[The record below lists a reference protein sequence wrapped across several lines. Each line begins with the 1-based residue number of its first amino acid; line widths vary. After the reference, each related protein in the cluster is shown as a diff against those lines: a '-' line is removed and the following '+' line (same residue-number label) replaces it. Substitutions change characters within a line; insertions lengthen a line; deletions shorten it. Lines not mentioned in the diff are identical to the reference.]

1 MLSKM
6 KRRIDCC
13 LLQWRMIMRQLIS
26 IGKIIRHYLP
36 FVVIWQQL
44 LAIYLAT
51 ALLHKE
57 LARAL
62 DTLTP
67 LLSLPLVPHFHSNNT
82 KGEQLETMAE
92 EQKVIIPRVKLGN
105 QGLEVK
111 PLFTFQSFS
120 LWISVS
126 LLDRCLLKVQFLW
139 LIIFIAS
146 TPQRFLSEM
155 LQKWEN
161 DWLI

>member
-1 MLSKM
+1 LLSKM
-6 KRRIDCC
+6 
-13 LLQWRMIMRQLIS
+13 WHMIMRQLIS
-26 IGKIIRHYLP
+26 IHKIMRQYLP
-36 FVVIWQQL
+36 FVVTWQQL

-67 LLSLPLVPHFHSNNT
+67 LLSLPLLPHFHSNNT
-82 KGEQLETMAE
+82 KGEQLKTMAE

-111 PLFTFQSFS
+111 PHFIFLFFS
-120 LWISVS
+120 QWISVS
-126 LLDRCLLKVQFLW
+126 LLDRCLVKVHFLRLTW
-139 LIIFIAS
+139 PCMNMI
-146 TPQRFLSEM
+146 FLSFVI
-155 LQKWEN
+155 N
-161 DWLI
+161 

>member
-57 LARAL
+57 LARVL

-67 LLSLPLVPHFHSNNT
+67 LLSLSLLPHFHSNNT
-82 KGEQLETMAE
+82 KGEQLKTMAE

-111 PLFTFQSFS
+111 PHFIFLFFS
-120 LWISVS
+120 QWISVS
-126 LLDRCLLKVQFLW
+126 LLDRCLVKVHFLRLTW
-139 LIIFIAS
+139 PCMNMI
-146 TPQRFLSEM
+146 FLSFVI
-155 LQKWEN
+155 N
-161 DWLI
+161 

>member
-6 KRRIDCC
+6 ERRIDCC
-13 LLQWRMIMRQLIS
+13 LLQWHMIMRQLIS
-26 IGKIIRHYLP
+26 IHKIMRQYLP
-36 FVVIWQQL
+36 FVVNWQQL

-67 LLSLPLVPHFHSNNT
+67 LLFLLLLPHFHSNNT
-82 KGEQLETMAE
+82 KGEQLKTMAE

-120 LWISVS
+120 LWIP
-126 LLDRCLLKVQFLW
+126 FLY
-139 LIIFIAS
+139 
-146 TPQRFLSEM
+146 
-155 LQKWEN
+155 
-161 DWLI
+161 

>member
-6 KRRIDCC
+6 ERRIDCC
-13 LLQWRMIMRQLIS
+13 LLQWHMILRQLIS
-26 IGKIIRHYLP
+26 IHKIMRQYLP
-36 FVVIWQQL
+36 FVVNWQQL

-51 ALLHKE
+51 AQLHKE
-57 LARAL
+57 LARVL

-67 LLSLPLVPHFHSNNT
+67 LLSLPLLPHFQSNNT
-82 KGEQLETMAE
+82 KGEQLKTMAE

-126 LLDRCLLKVQFLW
+126 LLDRCLVKVQFLRLTW
-139 LIIFIAS
+139 PCMKYDIPL
-146 TPQRFLSEM
+146 LC
-155 LQKWEN
+155 
-161 DWLI
+161 D